1 MIRTWGLL
9 WPPWPQISREREE
22 EKEVEIE
29 EDESPSTSS
38 APGKE
43 LSKEEE
49 IKGKIEL
56 LSHNVE
62 MDRMFNRG

>member
-1 MIRTWGLL
+1 MVRTWGLL
-9 WPPWPQISREREE
+9 WPQISREKEREE
-22 EKEVEIE
+22 EVESEKE
-29 EDESPSTSS
+29 EDKSLSNSS

-49 IKGKIEL
+49 IKTRVEL

-62 MDRMFNRG
+62 MDNRG